1 MRGTVDK
8 LIKAS
13 VLKLG
18 ALPIIKDDEEKINP
32 EKLTV
37 LLLKLGYI
45 ADKTTINELS
55 RAKNIKEILNA
66 LTELKGVNLNWQN
79 TLFTI
84 DEVINTP
91 EEELRVKTLIH
102 YFTTY
107 GVEFLQRL
115 GMNITM
121 ETYFPSFVDFHSL
134 T

>member
-1 MRGTVDK
+1 MDK

-18 ALPIIKDDEEKINP
+18 ILPIIKDDEEKINP

-66 LTELKGVNLNWQN
+66 LTKLKGANLNWQN
-79 TLFTI
+79 TLFTYMCS
-84 DEVINTP
+84 VFFKQVN
-91 EEELRVKTLIH
+91 H
-102 YFTTY
+102 NYY
-107 GVEFLQRL
+107 Q
-115 GMNITM
+115 
-121 ETYFPSFVDFHSL
+121 
-134 T
+134 

>member
-66 LTELKGVNLNWQN
+66 LTELKGANLNWQN
-79 TLFTI
+79 TLFTYMCS
-84 DEVINTP
+84 V
-91 EEELRVKTLIH
+91 
-102 YFTTY
+102 
-107 GVEFLQRL
+107 
-115 GMNITM
+115 
-121 ETYFPSFVDFHSL
+121 SFKQVNHNYYH
-134 T
+134 

>member
-1 MRGTVDK
+1 M
-8 LIKAS
+8 
-13 VLKLG
+13 LKLG